1 MPCVTTIQRP
11 LRVPHGPFSESD
23 TKSLA
28 SLYIS
33 AKSNL
38 RDRVSGE
45 VEKNSFVDVSGKGG
59 LRGLAYALKTMC
71 PDLEGLVRSFT
82 VMIQRGCDQLVDILL
97 IDWWRD
103 NHSKL

>member
-45 VEKNSFVDVSGKGG
+45 VEKGSFIALPGKGKLSR
-59 LRGLAYALKTMC
+59 LRHSKPCVPNLGKIL
-71 PDLEGLVRSFT
+71 RSCMLI
-82 VMIQRGCDQLVDILL
+82 VQRGHG
-97 IDWWRD
+97 
-103 NHSKL
+103 HSSGGLMVR